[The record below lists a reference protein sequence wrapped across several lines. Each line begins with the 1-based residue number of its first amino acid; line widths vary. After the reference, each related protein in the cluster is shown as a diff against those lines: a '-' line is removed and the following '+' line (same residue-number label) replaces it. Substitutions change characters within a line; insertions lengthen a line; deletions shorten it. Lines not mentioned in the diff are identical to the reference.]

1 MIKVKGDQ
9 GHGHSSSWLLFH
21 DHLWLRCIPSFFT
34 AGASKPTWVRTVGDR
49 RIQLCP
55 LLVPRV
61 LRAHLNATWGLSAAP
76 ALVSGQ

>member
-21 DHLWLRCIPSFFT
+21 DHLWSRCIPSFFT

-55 LLVPRV
+55 LLVPRAGPTPS
-61 LRAHLNATWGLSAAP
+61 LPEIECPEN
-76 ALVSGQ
+76 